1 MIALTYD
8 DLSLQVGGVAVL
20 ECFRLDLTGPG
31 VVAILGP
38 SGVGKSSL
46 LQATQRLIEHGRDG
60 WKRSG
65 DVRFN
70 GKSLFAPHIKTHEL
84 ARWMGFL
91 QQKPRMLGGSVR
103 ANVEFAIRHNTR
115 LPRATV
121 RQKAEAALELV
132 GLTTELDCL
141 DREAWQ
147 LSGGQA
153 QRLAIAR
160 AIALDPSVLLMDEP
174 SSALDPLTSLRVE
187 SIIRDLAA
195 TRLVIMVTHEVAL
208 AERLAHR
215 VAFLRRSEA
224 GARLVEYGDVA
235 TMLNAPQDPWV
246 REFVW
251 TGLGRAQDGTP
262 VAVQRQPEMLPEPSS
277 GRPLFPGAGLLQR
290 VYLFVCDGNRSR
302 SPMAQA
308 ICRHEVGRLLQMIP
322 EQLES
327 SQFRTLSAGL
337 SATLASPMPTLAQ
350 EALNT
355 LGVPQHPHL
364 SRPVNEALVSQADTI
379 YCMTGTQCHELVQRF
394 PSASAKTQRLDPM
407 GDIDE
412 PSGGDVA
419 SFAAVAKRIQALV
432 KWRLASQMQCPLPV
446 T

>member
-1 MIALTYD
+1 M
-8 DLSLQVGGVAVL
+8 
-20 ECFRLDLTGPG
+20 
-31 VVAILGP
+31 
-38 SGVGKSSL
+38 
-46 LQATQRLIEHGRDG
+46 
-60 WKRSG
+60 
-65 DVRFN
+65 
-70 GKSLFAPHIKTHEL
+70 
-84 ARWMGFL
+84 
-91 QQKPRMLGGSVR
+91 
-103 ANVEFAIRHNTR
+103 
-115 LPRATV
+115 
-121 RQKAEAALELV
+121 ELV

-262 VAVQRQPEMLPEPSS
+262 VAVQRQPEMLPAPSS

-290 VYLFVCDGNRSR
+290 VYLFVCGGNRSR

-322 EQLES
+322 EQHES
-327 SQFRTLSAGL
+327 SQFRTLS
-337 SATLASPMPTLAQ
+337 
-350 EALNT
+350 
-355 LGVPQHPHL
+355 
-364 SRPVNEALVSQADTI
+364 
-379 YCMTGTQCHELVQRF
+379 
-394 PSASAKTQRLDPM
+394 
-407 GDIDE
+407 
-412 PSGGDVA
+412 
-419 SFAAVAKRIQALV
+419 
-432 KWRLASQMQCPLPV
+432 
-446 T
+446 